1 MAAGTRR
8 RPHSVA
14 RARGCAAAET
24 LTEEQQE
31 LVDSA
36 AELLYGLVHARF
48 IVTSRGLN
56 AMVGRGRGGGGRGA

>member
-1 MAAGTRR
+1 MR
-8 RPHSVA
+8 A
-14 RARGCAAAET
+14 RAGVADSRRHGAAEI

-48 IVTSRGLN
+48 IVTARGLN
-56 AMVGRGRGGGGRGA
+56 AMVRVGWRARGVVCVC